1 VHLALAAMNTELGLS
16 IHGERE
22 SGADVRSANV
32 TAVAA
37 LANILKSSL
46 GPQGL
51 DKMLV
56 DDIGDVTITNDGATI
71 LKQLEV
77 EHPAAKVLV
86 ELANLQDTEVG
97 DGTTSVVI
105 IAAELLKRANE
116 LVKNNIHPTTVIAG
130 YRLAMR
136 EAIKHVQSNLSIK
149 VDALDQDVLLNI
161 AKTSLSSKFI
171 GSDADLFG
179 KIIVDA
185 IKAVK
190 IMGPDGKAKYPVNQ
204 VNVLKSHGQS
214 SSESTLI
221 AGGYAL
227 QTMRASQEMVTSV
240 SPAKIALL
248 DFDLKKHRMS
258 MGVNIVID
266 DPEELEKVRQRE
278 MDITKEKLQKIIK
291 AGTTALFTTKGIDDF
306 AMKYLIEAGI
316 LGVRRV
322 DKKDIRRLAKCT
334 GAEIVLTMATM
345 EGDEEFDPKWLGSA
359 EQVVEQRVGDN
370 DFVFIKGCSATKA
383 ATILLRGANEFMLE
397 ESSRSVHDALC
408 AVSRTMEANAVC
420 PGGGAVETAV
430 SLHLEDYARTFDS
443 YEQWAIAEFAEALL
457 TIPKTLAINAAL
469 DAIDLLASLRVRHNS
484 AQKSEDPKKKDYKW
498 YGLDLMNSTV
508 RNSVQAGVLE
518 PLVSKLKSLKFA
530 TEAAITI
537 IRIDDL
543 VKVAPEPEQQQPGG
557 M

>member
-1 VHLALAAMNTELGLS
+1 MAGHDVGLS
-16 IHGERE
+16 IHGEQQ

-86 ELANLQDTEVG
+86 DLANLQDSEVG

-105 IAAELLKRANE
+105 VAAELLKRANE

-130 YRLAMR
+130 YRIAMR
-136 EAIKHVQSNLSIK
+136 ESIKYIQEHLSIK
-149 VDALDQDVLLNI
+149 VDKLDQDVLLNI
-161 AKTSLSSKFI
+161 AKTSLSSKFV
-171 GSDADLFG
+171 GTESDLFG
-179 KIIVDA
+179 NIIVDA
-185 IKAVK
+185 IKSVK

-214 SSESTLI
+214 SAQSTLV

-227 QTMRASQEMVTSV
+227 QLMRASQEMPTSV

-278 MDITKEKLQKIIK
+278 MDITKEKIQKIID
-291 AGTTALFTTKGIDDF
+291 AGTTAIFTTKGIDDF

-322 DKKDIRRLAKCT
+322 DKKDIRRIAKCT
-334 GAEIVLTMATM
+334 GAQVLLTMATM
-345 EGDEEFDPKWLGSA
+345 EGDEAFDAACLGSA
-359 EQVVEQRVGDN
+359 ESVEDKRVGDN
-370 DFVFIKGCSATKA
+370 DFIFIKGCTSQKA
-383 ATILLRGANEFMLE
+383 ATIILRGANDYMLE

-408 AVSRTMEANAVC
+408 AVSRTLESNSVV
-420 PGGGAVETAV
+420 PGGGAVETAL
-430 SLHLEDYARTFDS
+430 SLHLEDHARTFNS

-457 TIPKTLAINAAL
+457 MIPKTLAMNAAL
-469 DAIDLLASLRVRHNS
+469 DAIDLLATLRVRHNAS
-484 AQKSEDPKKKDYKW
+484 QKAGDAKKDYKW
-498 YGLDLMNSTV
+498 YGLDLSNGTV
-508 RNSVQAGVLE
+508 RNSLQAGVLE

-543 VKVAPEPEQQQPGG
+543 VKIAPEPEQQEQ
-557 M
+557 

>member
-1 VHLALAAMNTELGLS
+1 
-16 IHGERE
+16 
-22 SGADVRSANV
+22 
-32 TAVAA
+32 
-37 LANILKSSL
+37 
-46 GPQGL
+46 
-51 DKMLV
+51 
-56 DDIGDVTITNDGATI
+56 
-71 LKQLEV
+71 
-77 EHPAAKVLV
+77 
-86 ELANLQDTEVG
+86 
-97 DGTTSVVI
+97 
-105 IAAELLKRANE
+105 
-116 LVKNNIHPTTVIAG
+116 
-130 YRLAMR
+130 
-136 EAIKHVQSNLSIK
+136 
-149 VDALDQDVLLNI
+149 
-161 AKTSLSSKFI
+161 
-171 GSDADLFG
+171 
-179 KIIVDA
+179 
-185 IKAVK
+185 
-190 IMGPDGKAKYPVNQ
+190 MGPDGKAKYPVNQ

>member
-1 VHLALAAMNTELGLS
+1 MNSSELGLTL
-16 IHGERE
+16 HGERE
-22 SGADVRSANV
+22 SGADVRAANV
-32 TAVAA
+32 TAVSA

-116 LVKNNIHPTTVIAG
+116 LVKNNIHPTTIITG

-136 EAIKHVQSNLSIK
+136 EAIKHVQEHLAIK
-149 VDALDQDVLLNI
+149 VDKLEQDVLLNI
-161 AKTSLSSKFI
+161 AKTSLSSKFL
-171 GSDADLFG
+171 GAESDRFG
-179 KIIVDA
+179 RIIVDA

-190 IMGPDGKAKYPVNQ
+190 ITGPDGKAKYPVNQ

-214 SSESTLI
+214 TSESTLV

-227 QTMRASQEMVTSV
+227 QLMRASQEMPTSV

-278 MDITKEKLQKIIK
+278 MDITKEKIQKIIK

-316 LGVRRV
+316 LAVRRV

-334 GAEIVLTMATM
+334 GAEVVLTMATM
-345 EGDEEFDPKWLGSA
+345 EGDEDFDPKSLGAA
-359 EQVVEQRVGDN
+359 EEVAEQRVGDN
-370 DFVFIKGCSATKA
+370 DFIFVKGCAASKA

-408 AVSRTMEANAVC
+408 AVSRTMEANAVV

-443 YEQWAIAEFAEALL
+443 YEQWAIAEYAEALL
-457 TIPKTLAINAAL
+457 TIPKTLAINAAV
-469 DAIDLLASLRVRHNS
+469 DAIDSLASLRVRHNAS
-484 AQKSEDPKKKDYKW
+484 QKSEDPKKKDYRW
-498 YGLDLMNSTV
+498 YGLDLTNGGV

-543 VKVAPEPEQQQPGG
+543 VKVAPEPEQPGG
-557 M
+557 Q

>member
-1 VHLALAAMNTELGLS
+1 MASAELGLT
-16 IHGERE
+16 IAGERE
-22 SGADVRSANV
+22 SGADVRSANC
-32 TAVAA
+32 TAVVA

-56 DDIGDVTITNDGATI
+56 DDIGDITITNDGATI

-116 LVKNNIHPTTVIAG
+116 LVKNNIHPTTIIAG
-130 YRLAMR
+130 FRMAMR
-136 EAIKHVQSNLSIK
+136 EAIKHIQEHLSIK
-149 VDALDQDVLLNI
+149 VDTLEQDVLASI
-161 AKTSLSSKFI
+161 AKTSLSSKFV
-171 GSDADLFG
+171 GVESDFFA
-179 KIIVDA
+179 KIVVDA
-185 IKAVK
+185 ITAVK
-190 IMGPDGKAKYPVNQ
+190 ITGVDGKAKYPVNQ
-204 VNVLKSHGQS
+204 VNVLKSHGQAS
-214 SSESTLI
+214 TESMVVPS
-221 AGGYAL
+221 GYAL
-227 QTMRASQEMVTSV
+227 QTMRASQEMPTSV

-266 DPEELEKVRQRE
+266 DPEELEKVRQKE
-278 MDITKEKLQKIIK
+278 MDITKDKIQKIIS
-291 AGTTALFTTKGIDDF
+291 AGTTAIFTSKGIDDM
-306 AMKYLIEAGI
+306 AMKYLVEAGI

-322 DKKDIRRLAKCT
+322 DKKDLRRIAKST
-334 GAEIVLTMATM
+334 GAEITLTMATM
-345 EGDEEFDPKWLGSA
+345 DGDEAFDPACLGSA
-359 EQVVEQRVGDN
+359 EEVVEQRIGDN
-370 DFVFIKGCSATKA
+370 DFVFIKGCATTKA
-383 ATILLRGANEFMLE
+383 STIILRGANEFMLE
-397 ESSRSVHDALC
+397 EASRSVHDALC
-408 AVSRTMEANAVC
+408 AVSRTLESNSVV

-443 YEQWAIAEFAEALL
+443 YEQWAIAEFSEALL

-469 DAIDLLASLRVRHNS
+469 DAIDLLATLRVRHNA
-484 AQKSEDPKKKDYKW
+484 AQKSQDAKKREYRW
-498 YGLDLMNSTV
+498 YGLDLLNGTV
-508 RNSVQAGVLE
+508 RHSVQAGVLE
-518 PLVSKLKSLKFA
+518 PMVSKLKSLKFA

-543 VKVAPEPEQQQPGG
+543 VKIAPEPEQPTGE
-557 M
+557 